1 MSRLKKKTKQNNAI
15 AIFYL
20 FFQQTLDRVQAQL
33 HGPAA
38 ANPNPRLCVFDF
50 WQ

>member
-1 MSRLKKKTKQNNAI
+1 MTKKKTKQNNAI

-33 HGPAA
+33 HGPG
-38 ANPNPRLCVFDF
+38 LGLG
-50 WQ
+50 